1 MGKFS
6 YDDYMNLKKKGLV
19 SWDDD
24 LIKGH
29 SKNLND
35 FVKGTSSLTEESFDD
50 NVSKLRELEDQHR
63 YVQTYINSLEGSGSY
78 NGAKRSFDSID
89 ATLNK
94 AKGFYGQFK
103 DSKAYGEAL
112 KQQKEA
118 QAAQAANAKKSGQR
132 QEEAEQKQDTR
143 SAQEYYDTE
152 ITSVQ
157 NKKDAAA
164 KRMAKLDE
172 IYRQNKYSTPEM
184 QDEYAK
190 LRKTV
195 DEYDSEINSKKKI
208 YNQKKQAEKDEN
220 DKINARENN
229 KRYAQKYDGA
239 SLNSLIQAY
248 IDSDSESEKDWI
260 KEAIKSNK
268 RVTDKD
274 GNTTGFS
281 SDEVKSAMN
290 NLYERGKEE
299 ADRVNAAY
307 EYDGYKD
314 TRQETINHF
323 QSKYGDAA
331 YMLKKIYNQKKQA
344 EKDENDK
351 INALDN
357 NKRYAQKY
365 YGASLNSLIQAYI
378 DSDSEREKDWIK
390 EAIKR
395 NKRVIDKEGNT
406 TGFSSDEVESAMNNL
421 YERGKE
427 EADRVNAAYEY
438 DGYEDTK
445 QETIN
450 HFQSKYGDAAYML
463 ENLLHGKRRSETK
476 EKYTEE
482 YKNAV
487 NSKKYDNNSVTR
499 VQERD
504 TRDDLDNKKYM
515 TDEEYSVYTY
525 LLNNRREDDAE
536 KFFNAIKPELNQ
548 RMTQA
553 QAQKEY
559 ELGNE
564 GFGGAVLASLKSLG
578 YNVISGGGIIEDV
591 VNYATHNE
599 IDTNSMLHMPSHLG
613 DTDREGVSDLIGEDN
628 PVGQWIYGTLM
639 SVADNA
645 INLAISKGIGKIGG
659 VVGNLGKLSAGAE
672 TVNRISS
679 TAASVIMGSQV
690 ATQTVIDCKDKGM
703 DDGTA
708 IGLGFIHGL
717 VEHITEKVSI
727 ESILSDP
734 RTFKQALKKSFV
746 SEGSEEVA
754 ANWLDRIADNL
765 LLGDKSEEQQ
775 KYKELKAQGLSDT
788 EAFTQV
794 MLAAAGEDAS
804 AFFAGGISGV
814 AMSGTSHAFNAGVK
828 KLEERSANKSLSQ
841 TYQAIA
847 KEASKS
853 KDFDEKKKELI
864 EQAKNSGDQK
874 ARSMAESFERT
885 IERNGGKLDSIKVE
899 DVGNMLQVLDDARQN
914 AIESGN
920 EAAAEQQSTVDSI
933 IESSARTMERSKIAN
948 KSFNDI
954 GLGAVKGKRVN
965 LNAFGASHPKGIRV
979 TQNSNPSISHDIV
992 RIESSAK
999 EYGEKENTVVLKTSD
1014 GRYINADEVT
1024 MPTKTYDTLIREA
1037 KNYDTNGARG
1047 LLANYEGYADY
1058 CKRSGKE
1065 ADVKEYIQQYDALYD
1080 LGRHGVR
1087 AESMRTGGSARF
1099 NSIADA
1105 IGIEQAE
1112 NALNTG
1118 ANDADAVFMHENN
1131 VMLKMRMPGQKHAA
1145 DSKVVIDVSEGEELN
1160 ISDDQKNILQA
1171 IAQKTGRTI
1180 VLTDKLSENVS
1191 GTFAPDGKIYINS
1204 KIENSDYAVAVA
1216 LHEAIHGLRTA
1227 APMEYNALK
1236 KFIVNYLVEQGE
1248 NIDDL
1253 LDDIALN
1260 WGKDAASEEARLEEL
1275 AAQSVMA
1282 LATDDAALKK
1292 AIECKENK
1300 KLLNKVLD
1308 AIKSIAEKVR
1318 EFIKGTL
1325 KDGKITGAHNKQAQ
1339 PWIEDVKALEKL
1351 AKLFSK
1357 YMDEQRVAV
1366 QETTQERN
1374 QGGVRYS
1381 VDKEFYNKFDA
1392 WDGVNPNIT
1401 FVIGNTSEVLKS
1413 IGMKQQTIKMHS
1425 GMIISKLN
1433 KHSEMKRDYFRKIPE
1448 LLEKPIIVQFSD
1460 AIDEKTGKQKYDSR
1474 ITVLGE
1480 LYAEKEGKRIPILV
1494 SLELMPEKKLKIRNF
1509 AIITSAYAKKQLQYY
1524 IEENSILYI
1533 DPNKKRTN
1541 NWLSRTGLQLPV
1553 GENQRGSVRRIT
1565 YSDGK
1570 VKIQNPIHMT
1580 QMQEKLY
1587 KAGVIDDYGNMR
1599 KSVDDTIYDFKEK
1612 QNRIIQRSNPFD
1624 DDYHTWIRNAG
1635 DIKTFEETL
1644 SDSDYNEGEDFDP
1657 SYSWDMA
1664 QKALKS
1670 GKITV
1675 YSSYPI
1681 SQGVFVTPSKME
1693 AEDYAGGGRIFKKT
1707 VNLTDVAWI
1716 DPTQGQFAK
1725 VDGDENIKH
1734 NDLRFAVDDEITD
1747 DLFSFDGDLFEEDNT
1762 KYLDEYIKTS
1772 PQEAVLSMYNSL
1784 AKTGESVVRG
1794 FKGVK
1799 LDEGNYLKAARRLM
1813 KHYQIKQ
1820 SLNPGIDSEI
1830 AQRIKEFVTE
1840 VNDNPNAN
1848 YSEALNVLANDC
1860 KSFLLKSGDYDDTGK
1875 EIREQIL
1882 GEIRGS
1888 TILLRPYEES
1898 QILESFGGMKNLKRA
1913 FFGKVNVGYE
1923 RNKKKGGTY
1932 RYIEELV
1939 EHIREQLGKAY
1950 ADESAEDSFEGW
1962 KWLDNMLNNVLQPK
1976 IINPYLDGEMS
1987 VVKSIDTA
1995 AAEMAL
2001 DITNELITEK
2011 TTAAARMKSADKKVI
2026 AELRKKE
2033 KSAAS
2038 AQKAMSRA
2046 KIEKFKTIA
2055 REEKRKRI
2063 ELSEHYSDR
2072 LNDSERKRIEQN
2084 RRYREWINSVKDQN
2098 RSYRN
2103 LIFDETTTIR
2113 ERYVEAREK
2122 VRYRKLLAKEY
2133 ERMVKRLDGKANNN
2147 EYIPE
2152 RLKAPILNLLEL
2164 FEVVPEDGKN
2174 LPGYWAEYRNLKN
2187 VGQRID
2193 DLLTQY
2199 QALGNEM
2206 SENYKTGDSYNAD
2219 ALAYDKAVEAALEEI
2234 KGLVKGKNVYGM
2246 SAEQLRL
2253 VYEGMKMLDT
2263 QLRRAV
2269 EVIVDGKR
2277 TYIKEL
2283 AEKAV
2288 DEVQSVHFNKGSGI
2302 MDLRNAAIATHLDP
2316 VRYGRFLSGYNED
2329 AVIYK
2334 LFKDLHEGDK
2344 KRVRIMHK
2352 AFTELQRTLNSE
2364 FSNKELKALQT
2375 EDVKDFDFR
2384 DKNTGD
2390 RVGIS
2395 RAVLLSI
2402 YLTDRQADGH
2412 RQLVNEK
2419 ANHYTRLPDLK
2430 LMNRD
2435 KMPVVGD
2442 TYSSLTKAKQK
2453 ATGEKSHEVRFSK
2466 YDLEQIRDYVEGDSK
2481 LFKLAEAVSSVFNGV
2496 IKDEIN
2502 EVSLQ
2507 RYGKMIATVKDY
2519 FPIKSDPSY
2528 AGKRYE
2534 VEMGDSVR
2542 NWLLQSRGFTKQR
2555 VHAENAL
2562 MIDDVLN
2569 VFLRHVQETAEY
2581 CGMMIPV
2588 ENFKRVYGKGNDDVI
2603 LSKALRD
2610 KFGSS
2615 ANHYIA
2621 KLMDDIQAPKN
2632 TLDENFLTRLH
2643 GNYMGAV
2650 LMINPGSAI
2659 KQFAA
2664 LPTAFKYFGISNV
2677 AKAPA
2682 VSLAKG
2688 KQLVEKYSKY
2698 TPYMWYRENGNGTIV
2713 AETSKQLGFTRKFSD
2728 WLDLMGK
2735 TDRFVVNSLLYA
2747 AEQHVKKTTELEF
2760 DSEEFNKEV
2769 ARQFEQAIDESQ
2781 PNNMVTSQPQFV
2793 RNKVLRMLSLNAFIS
2808 QNMAMGNGI
2817 IDSGMELAA
2826 RIHDNK
2832 VNKTADSKKA
2842 VRAAAVKF
2850 ARHIIGV
2857 LLSGALLGLL
2867 NSLPILIIYHKWDD
2881 TKDEEGKT
2889 SLAKIAEKYVNDS
2902 LEAIAGAFAQGDYLY
2917 GTIKTLISGEGD
2929 VTKLE
2934 VMSLGTI
2941 NDLAENVKKGD
2952 YWKAAALASDAL
2964 GIPLP
2969 FGNNVQRLW
2978 RSAASYVTDLKEGN
2992 TLPVGL
2998 DDHTIVKNN
3007 GKLDTDNIG
3016 YYVADYVRS
3025 GNKEEAEKYINLW
3038 KGELM
3043 SQGKSEDKATQNIKN
3058 KLADVLA
3065 KTDDD
3070 VTDAFIAYSNGDYKK
3085 YDALY
3090 EKLHGYGFDQTD
3102 VEKAVNKVKNQIFAA
3117 MRDAGVEADEAKDD
3131 LVTQGFNEKAAGKL
3145 AEEYNK
3151 APEEQPDDVLSD
3163 TGEGKKYKKADA
3175 FKAFASGDKEA
3186 YEDIKEYL
3194 VEKGKV
3200 EDGEK
3205 LDKDMQ
3211 SMTYTGE
3218 LIDSYLKALDAEYK
3232 DKSQKENREELKKQ
3246 LLNIYG
3252 SWDKASAAIKKR
3264 QKQKQ
3269 KK

>member
-1 MGKFS
+1 M
-6 YDDYMNLKKKGLV
+6 
-19 SWDDD
+19 
-24 LIKGH
+24 
-29 SKNLND
+29 
-35 FVKGTSSLTEESFDD
+35 
-50 NVSKLRELEDQHR
+50 
-63 YVQTYINSLEGSGSY
+63 
-78 NGAKRSFDSID
+78 
-89 ATLNK
+89 
-94 AKGFYGQFK
+94 
-103 DSKAYGEAL
+103 
-112 KQQKEA
+112 
-118 QAAQAANAKKSGQR
+118 
-132 QEEAEQKQDTR
+132 
-143 SAQEYYDTE
+143 
-152 ITSVQ
+152 
-157 NKKDAAA
+157 
-164 KRMAKLDE
+164 
-172 IYRQNKYSTPEM
+172 
-184 QDEYAK
+184 
-190 LRKTV
+190 
-195 DEYDSEINSKKKI
+195 
-208 YNQKKQAEKDEN
+208 
-220 DKINARENN
+220 
-229 KRYAQKYDGA
+229 
-239 SLNSLIQAY
+239 
-248 IDSDSESEKDWI
+248 
-260 KEAIKSNK
+260 
-268 RVTDKD
+268 
-274 GNTTGFS
+274 
-281 SDEVKSAMN
+281 
-290 NLYERGKEE
+290 
-299 ADRVNAAY
+299 
-307 EYDGYKD
+307 
-314 TRQETINHF
+314 
-323 QSKYGDAA
+323 
-331 YMLKKIYNQKKQA
+331 
-344 EKDENDK
+344 
-351 INALDN
+351 
-357 NKRYAQKY
+357 
-365 YGASLNSLIQAYI
+365 
-378 DSDSEREKDWIK
+378 
-390 EAIKR
+390 
-395 NKRVIDKEGNT
+395 
-406 TGFSSDEVESAMNNL
+406 
-421 YERGKE
+421 
-427 EADRVNAAYEY
+427 
-438 DGYEDTK
+438 
-445 QETIN
+445 
-450 HFQSKYGDAAYML
+450 
-463 ENLLHGKRRSETK
+463 
-476 EKYTEE
+476 
-482 YKNAV
+482 
-487 NSKKYDNNSVTR
+487 
-499 VQERD
+499 
-504 TRDDLDNKKYM
+504 
-515 TDEEYSVYTY
+515 
-525 LLNNRREDDAE
+525 
-536 KFFNAIKPELNQ
+536 
-548 RMTQA
+548 
-553 QAQKEY
+553 
-559 ELGNE
+559 
-564 GFGGAVLASLKSLG
+564 
-578 YNVISGGGIIEDV
+578 
-591 VNYATHNE
+591 
-599 IDTNSMLHMPSHLG
+599 
-613 DTDREGVSDLIGEDN
+613 
-628 PVGQWIYGTLM
+628 
-639 SVADNA
+639 
-645 INLAISKGIGKIGG
+645 
-659 VVGNLGKLSAGAE
+659 
-672 TVNRISS
+672 
-679 TAASVIMGSQV
+679 
-690 ATQTVIDCKDKGM
+690 
-703 DDGTA
+703 
-708 IGLGFIHGL
+708 
-717 VEHITEKVSI
+717 
-727 ESILSDP
+727 
-734 RTFKQALKKSFV
+734 
-746 SEGSEEVA
+746 
-754 ANWLDRIADNL
+754 
-765 LLGDKSEEQQ
+765 
-775 KYKELKAQGLSDT
+775 
-788 EAFTQV
+788 
-794 MLAAAGEDAS
+794 
-804 AFFAGGISGV
+804 
-814 AMSGTSHAFNAGVK
+814 
-828 KLEERSANKSLSQ
+828 
-841 TYQAIA
+841 
-847 KEASKS
+847 
-853 KDFDEKKKELI
+853 
-864 EQAKNSGDQK
+864 
-874 ARSMAESFERT
+874 
-885 IERNGGKLDSIKVE
+885 
-899 DVGNMLQVLDDARQN
+899 
-914 AIESGN
+914 
-920 EAAAEQQSTVDSI
+920 
-933 IESSARTMERSKIAN
+933 
-948 KSFNDI
+948 
-954 GLGAVKGKRVN
+954 
-965 LNAFGASHPKGIRV
+965 
-979 TQNSNPSISHDIV
+979 
-992 RIESSAK
+992 
-999 EYGEKENTVVLKTSD
+999 
-1014 GRYINADEVT
+1014 
-1024 MPTKTYDTLIREA
+1024 
-1037 KNYDTNGARG
+1037 
-1047 LLANYEGYADY
+1047 
-1058 CKRSGKE
+1058 
-1065 ADVKEYIQQYDALYD
+1065 
-1080 LGRHGVR
+1080 
-1087 AESMRTGGSARF
+1087 
-1099 NSIADA
+1099 
-1105 IGIEQAE
+1105 
-1112 NALNTG
+1112 
-1118 ANDADAVFMHENN
+1118 
-1131 VMLKMRMPGQKHAA
+1131 
-1145 DSKVVIDVSEGEELN
+1145 
-1160 ISDDQKNILQA
+1160 
-1171 IAQKTGRTI
+1171 
-1180 VLTDKLSENVS
+1180 
-1191 GTFAPDGKIYINS
+1191 
-1204 KIENSDYAVAVA
+1204 
-1216 LHEAIHGLRTA
+1216 
-1227 APMEYNALK
+1227 
-1236 KFIVNYLVEQGE
+1236 
-1248 NIDDL
+1248 
-1253 LDDIALN
+1253 
-1260 WGKDAASEEARLEEL
+1260 
-1275 AAQSVMA
+1275 
-1282 LATDDAALKK
+1282 
-1292 AIECKENK
+1292 
-1300 KLLNKVLD
+1300 
-1308 AIKSIAEKVR
+1308 
-1318 EFIKGTL
+1318 
-1325 KDGKITGAHNKQAQ
+1325 
-1339 PWIEDVKALEKL
+1339 
-1351 AKLFSK
+1351 
-1357 YMDEQRVAV
+1357 
-1366 QETTQERN
+1366 
-1374 QGGVRYS
+1374 
-1381 VDKEFYNKFDA
+1381 
-1392 WDGVNPNIT
+1392 
-1401 FVIGNTSEVLKS
+1401 
-1413 IGMKQQTIKMHS
+1413 
-1425 GMIISKLN
+1425 
-1433 KHSEMKRDYFRKIPE
+1433 
-1448 LLEKPIIVQFSD
+1448 
-1460 AIDEKTGKQKYDSR
+1460 
-1474 ITVLGE
+1474 
-1480 LYAEKEGKRIPILV
+1480 
-1494 SLELMPEKKLKIRNF
+1494 
-1509 AIITSAYAKKQLQYY
+1509 
-1524 IEENSILYI
+1524 
-1533 DPNKKRTN
+1533 
-1541 NWLSRTGLQLPV
+1541 
-1553 GENQRGSVRRIT
+1553 
-1565 YSDGK
+1565 
-1570 VKIQNPIHMT
+1570 
-1580 QMQEKLY
+1580 
-1587 KAGVIDDYGNMR
+1587 
-1599 KSVDDTIYDFKEK
+1599 
-1612 QNRIIQRSNPFD
+1612 
-1624 DDYHTWIRNAG
+1624 
-1635 DIKTFEETL
+1635 
-1644 SDSDYNEGEDFDP
+1644 
-1657 SYSWDMA
+1657 
-1664 QKALKS
+1664 
-1670 GKITV
+1670 
-1675 YSSYPI
+1675 
-1681 SQGVFVTPSKME
+1681 
-1693 AEDYAGGGRIFKKT
+1693 
-1707 VNLTDVAWI
+1707 
-1716 DPTQGQFAK
+1716 
-1725 VDGDENIKH
+1725 
-1734 NDLRFAVDDEITD
+1734 DDEITD
-1747 DLFSFDGDLFEEDNT
+1747 DLFSFDGDLFEEGNT

-1799 LDEGNYLKAARRLM
+1799 LDEGNYLKAAKRLM
-1813 KHYQIKQ
+1813 KRYQIKQ

-1848 YSEALNVLANDC
+1848 YNEALNVLANDC

-1875 EIREQIL
+1875 KIREQIL

-1898 QILESFGGMKNLKRA
+1898 QILENFGGMKNLKRA

-1923 RNKKKGGTY
+1923 RNKKKGGKY
-1932 RYIEELV
+1932 WYIEELV

-1962 KWLDNMLNNVLQPK
+1962 TWLDNMLNNVLQPK

-1987 VVKSIDTA
+1987 VVKSIDSA

-2011 TTAAARMKSADKKVI
+2011 TTAAAKMKSADKKVI

-2038 AQKAMSRA
+2038 AQRAMSRA

-2063 ELSEHYSDR
+2063 ELSERYSDR

-2103 LIFDETTTIR
+2103 LIFDETATIR
-2113 ERYVEAREK
+2113 EKYVEAREK

-2133 ERMVKRLDGKANNN
+2133 EKMVKRLDGKANNN

-2152 RLKAPILNLLEL
+2152 RLKAPIKNLLEL

-2174 LPGYWAEYRNLKN
+2174 LPGYWAEYRNLKD
-2187 VGQRID
+2187 VGQRIED
-2193 DLLTQY
+2193 VFKQY
-2199 QALGNEM
+2199 SSLSKEM
-2206 SENYKTGDSYNAD
+2206 SDNYQIGDSYNAD
-2219 ALAYDKAVEAALEEI
+2219 ALAYDRAVEAALEEMSE
-2234 KGLVKGKNVYGM
+2234 LVKGKNVYSM

-2277 TYIKEL
+2277 MYIKEL

-2344 KRVRIMHK
+2344 KRVRIMQK

-2435 KMPVVGD
+2435 KKRVIGD
-2442 TYSSLTKAKQK
+2442 AYSSLTKAKQK

-2466 YDLEQIRDYVEGDSK
+2466 YDLEQIKDYVESDIK
-2481 LFKLAEAVSSVFNGV
+2481 LFKLAETVSSVFNGV

-2603 LSKALRD
+2603 LSKALSD

-2632 TLDENFLTRLH
+2632 TLDENILTRLH

-2650 LMINPGSAI
+2650 LMLNPGSAI

-2682 VSLAKG
+2682 VSLVKG
-2688 KQLVEKYSKY
+2688 KQLIEKYSKY

-2728 WLDLMGK
+2728 ALDLMGK

-2781 PNNMVTSQPQFV
+2781 PNNMLTSKPQFV

-2857 LLSGALLGLL
+2857 LLSGALFGLL
-2867 NSLPILIIYHKWDD
+2867 KQLADLIIYHKWDD

-2889 SLAKIAEKYVNDS
+2889 SLTKIAEKYVNDS

-2917 GTIKTLISGEGD
+2917 GMIKTLITGEGD
-2929 VTKLE
+2929 ITKLE
-2934 VMSLGTI
+2934 AMNLGTL
-2941 NDLAENVKKGD
+2941 NDIADNVKKGD
-2952 YWKAAALASDAL
+2952 YWKVAALVSDAL
-2964 GIPLP
+2964 GIPIPL
-2969 FGNNVQRLW
+2969 GSNVQRLW

-2992 TLPVGL
+2992 TLPAGL

-3043 SQGKSEDKATQNIKN
+3043 NQGKSEDEATQNIKN

-3070 VTDAFIAYSNGDYKK
+3070 VTDAFIAYSNGDYQK

-3090 EKLHGYGFDQTD
+3090 EKLHGYGFDQSD
-3102 VEKAVNKVKNQIFAA
+3102 VEKAVNKVKKLIFKA
-3117 MRDAGVEADEAKDD
+3117 MKDAGVESDEAKDD
-3131 LVTQGFNEKAAGKL
+3131 LVAQGFNEKAAGKL

-3151 APEEQPDDVLSD
+3151 EPEEQPDDVLSD

>member
-118 QAAQAANAKKSGQR
+118 QAAEKQAKAQADEYRYNSKYQDFSYDELTRASKSTAPNLDESERNWLKKAAQNK
-132 QEEAEQKQDTR
+132 AT
-143 SAQEYYDTE
+143 AQEYYE
-152 ITSVQ
+152 KELAPIE
-157 NKKDAAA
+157 A
-164 KRMAKLDE
+164 RMKELDE
-172 IYRQNKYSTPEM
+172 QYMQTHYSTPEM
-184 QDEYAK
+184 QNEYAK
-190 LRKTV
+190 LRKQL
-195 DEYDSEINSKKKI
+195 DEKENI
-208 YNQKKQAEKDEN
+208 YKQKKDNQAAVNNAVEKSEESARLNANLSRKYLTPATGGMSDEQAAKENESYLNRLIEGFYNSN
-220 DKINARENN
+220 DDKERE
-229 KRYAQKYDGA
+229 
-239 SLNSLIQAY
+239 
-248 IDSDSESEKDWI
+248 WI
-260 KEAIKSNK
+260 KERIKS
-268 RVTDKD
+268 
-274 GNTTGFS
+274 GGFGS
-281 SDEVKSAMN
+281 KAVEKAMN
-290 NLYERGKEE
+290 ELYERSDDE
-299 ADRVNAAY
+299 AKRISG
-307 EYDGYKD
+307 EY
-314 TRQETINHF
+314 
-323 QSKYGDAA
+323 
-331 YMLKKIYNQKKQA
+331 
-344 EKDENDK
+344 
-351 INALDN
+351 
-357 NKRYAQKY
+357 
-365 YGASLNSLIQAYI
+365 
-378 DSDSEREKDWIK
+378 
-390 EAIKR
+390 
-395 NKRVIDKEGNT
+395 V
-406 TGFSSDEVESAMNNL
+406 
-421 YERGKE
+421 
-427 EADRVNAAYEY
+427 Y
-438 DGYEDTK
+438 DGYETK
-445 QETIN
+445 KKDII
-450 HFQSKYGDAAYML
+450 QSSQKKYADAAYML
-463 ENLLHGKRRSETK
+463 ENVLHPIKRAETSS
-476 EKYTEE
+476 KYMSLSGNKDFE
-482 YKNAV
+482 A
-487 NSKKYDNNSVTR
+487 NSNPDMIAGFTKREDR
-499 VQERD
+499 GE
-504 TRDDLDNKKYM
+504 LDNKRYM
-515 TDEEYSVYTY
+515 TDDEYKVYTY
-525 LLNNRREDDAE
+525 VYNTQGPEKAE
-536 KFFNAIKPELNQ
+536 EFFKSIEPELNQ

-578 YNVISGGGIIEDV
+578 YNVISGGGFIEDV

-599 IDTNSMLHMPSHLG
+599 IDTNSMLHMPSHLR
-613 DTDREGVSDLIGEDN
+613 DAERKGVSDLIGEDN
-628 PVGQWIYGTLM
+628 PVGQWIYGTAM

-727 ESILSDP
+727 ESILADP
-734 RTFKQALKKSFV
+734 RNFKQSIAKSFI
-746 SEGSEEVA
+746 SEGSEEVT
-754 ANWLDRIADNL
+754 ANWVDRIADNL

-775 KYKELKAQGLSDT
+775 RFKELKAQGLSDT

-814 AMSGTSHAFNAGVK
+814 AMSGTSHAFNTGVK
-828 KLEERSANKSLSQ
+828 KLEEHSANKSLSQ
-841 TYQAIA
+841 RYQAIA

-864 EQAKNSGDQK
+864 EQAKSSDDEK
-874 ARSMAESFERT
+874 ARKMAESFERT
-885 IERNGGKLDSIKVE
+885 IENNGGKLDSIKAE
-899 DVGNMLQVLDDARQN
+899 DVGNMLQVLDVGAQKQEVIDSAKNAGDAEVEKMAAGLEEKVKKAGGDYSAVTVWETLDLMKAVENVKQYKSSVGIN
-914 AIESGN
+914 TDTTESTES
-920 EAAAEQQSTVDSI
+920 EAKEPTAAESMVKAGGGYEAQEIRDSYTD
-933 IESSARTMERSKIAN
+933 SGLKSKR
-948 KSFNDI
+948 I
-954 GLGAVKGKRVN
+954 GKVN
-965 LNAFGASHPKGIRV
+965 LNAFGASRADGIEATSRSDKNV
-979 TQNSNPSISHDIV
+979 RFQIS
-992 RIESSAK
+992 RIHSSAR
-999 EYGEKENTVVLKTSD
+999 ENNEAFNTVVLETAD
-1014 GRYINADEVT
+1014 GRLVNADEVT
-1024 MPTKTYDTLIREA
+1024 LKSTALDTLLKSA
-1037 KNYDTNGARG
+1037 DNFDTNGARG
-1047 LLANYEGYADY
+1047 LLANYEGYEKY
-1058 CKRSGKE
+1058 CKKNGRE
-1065 ADVKEYIQQYDALYD
+1065 ANVHEYLKLYRDAYS
-1080 LGRHGVR
+1080 LGRNNIR
-1087 AESMRTGGSARF
+1087 YESLKKVGSTRF
-1099 NSIADA
+1099 NSIARA

-1118 ANDADAVFMHENN
+1118 ANDVDERFKNENN
-1131 VMLKMRMPGQKHAA
+1131 AIQRLRMPGRRNAA
-1145 DSKVVIDVSEGEELN
+1145 DSRVELDVNESFKPGY
-1160 ISDDQKNILQA
+1160 SDDQVMLLEAVAK
-1171 IAQKTGRTI
+1171 KTGRSI
-1180 VLTDKLSENVS
+1180 VLTDKLESDVNGVF
-1191 GTFAPDGKIYINS
+1191 GKDGKIYINAD
-1204 KIENSDYAVAVA
+1204 IENSDYMISVA
-1216 LHEAIHGLRTA
+1216 LHEAVHGLRDS
-1227 APMEYNALK
+1227 APAEYNALE
-1236 KFIVNYLVEQGE
+1236 KFVVNYLVESGE
-1248 NIDDL
+1248 SVDEM
-1253 LDDIALN
+1253 LDDIKTK
-1260 WGKDAASEEARLEEL
+1260 WKQDAPSEDIRREEL
-1275 AAQSVMA
+1275 VAQTVMA
-1282 LATDDAALKK
+1282 LASNERALKTAVECKANRDLLKK
-1292 AIECKENK
+1292 A
-1300 KLLNKVLD
+1300 LD
-1308 AIKSIAEKVR
+1308 AIKRIAQGVR
-1318 EFIKGTL
+1318 TWIEGIKKG
-1325 KDGKITGAHNKQAQ
+1325 DRITGAHNKQAQ

-1366 QETTQERN
+1366 QETAQERN

-1381 VDKEFYNKFDA
+1381 FGGERARSADKTSLATAKQLDADGKNSEEIRQKTGWHKGYDGKWRFEIDDSMAKLVENPPLKLQGNNDDGYYRTAKLGDVLEHSKLFEAYPQLKNVTVIIQETEPGVEGISFNESKQIVLSQKLFERTTEEFKKLQESKQEEIKRIEQTAEYNEYNKYYQMDFSS
-1392 WDGVNPNIT
+1392 VENPEQWLKEEKAARDKFFN
-1401 FVIGNTSEVLKS
+1401 SEL
-1413 IGMKQQTIKMHS
+1413 
-1425 GMIISKLN
+1425 
-1433 KHSEMKRDYFRKIPE
+1433 
-1448 LLEKPIIVQFSD
+1448 
-1460 AIDEKTGKQKYDSR
+1460 
-1474 ITVLGE
+1474 
-1480 LYAEKEGKRIPILV
+1480 GKR
-1494 SLELMPEKKLKIRNF
+1494 
-1509 AIITSAYAKKQLQYY
+1509 YYQLQWGKTNVQKTELGWSDKALSVLMHEVQHQIQK
-1524 IEENSILYI
+1524 IEEFASGSNGKNKDYYNTAGEVEARDVQQRL
-1533 DPNKKRTN
+1533 NLNAEQRQKKRPDIDRDEVVFSGQN
-1541 NWLSRTGLQLPV
+1541 
-1553 GENQRGSVRRIT
+1553 GEG
-1565 YSDGK
+1565 
-1570 VKIQNPIHMT
+1570 
-1580 QMQEKLY
+1580 
-1587 KAGVIDDYGNMR
+1587 
-1599 KSVDDTIYDFKEK
+1599 
-1612 QNRIIQRSNPFD
+1612 
-1624 DDYHTWIRNAG
+1624 
-1635 DIKTFEETL
+1635 
-1644 SDSDYNEGEDFDP
+1644 
-1657 SYSWDMA
+1657 
-1664 QKALKS
+1664 
-1670 GKITV
+1670 
-1675 YSSYPI
+1675 
-1681 SQGVFVTPSKME
+1681 
-1693 AEDYAGGGRIFKKT
+1693 
-1707 VNLTDVAWI
+1707 
-1716 DPTQGQFAK
+1716 
-1725 VDGDENIKH
+1725 

-1762 KYLDEYIKTS
+1762 KYLNEFIKTS

-1799 LDEGNYLKAARRLM
+1799 LDESNYLKAARRLM
-1813 KHYQIKQ
+1813 KRYQIKQ
-1820 SLNPGIDSEI
+1820 GLNPGIDSEI
-1830 AQRIKEFVTE
+1830 AQRIKEFVTD

-1860 KSFLLKSGDYDDTGK
+1860 KRFLLMSGDYDDTGK

-1898 QILESFGGMKNLKRA
+1898 QILESFGGMKNFKRA

-1932 RYIEELV
+1932 WYIEELV

-1987 VVKSIDTA
+1987 VVKSIDSA

-2011 TTAAARMKSADKKVI
+2011 TTAAAKMKSADKKVI

-2038 AQKAMSRA
+2038 AQRAMSKA

-2277 TYIKEL
+2277 MYINEL

-2352 AFTELQRTLNSE
+2352 AFIELQRTLNSE

-2435 KMPVVGD
+2435 KMPVIGD

-2466 YDLEQIRDYVEGDSK
+2466 YDIEQIRDYVESDSK

-2507 RYGKMIATVKDY
+2507 RYGKMIATVKNY

-2562 MIDDVLN
+2562 IIDDVLN

-2603 LSKALRD
+2603 LSKALSD

-2621 KLMDDIQAPKN
+2621 KLMDDIQTPKN

-2650 LMINPGSAI
+2650 LMFNPGSTI

-2677 AKAPA
+2677 AKAPE

-2713 AETSKQLGFTRKFSD
+2713 AETSKQLGFTRKMSD
-2728 WLDLMGK
+2728 WFDLMGK

-2781 PNNMVTSQPQFV
+2781 PNNMVTSKPQFV
-2793 RNKVLRMLSLNAFIS
+2793 RNKVLRMLSLNAFLS
-2808 QNMAMGNGI
+2808 QNMAMGNGV

-2842 VRAAAVKF
+2842 VKAAAVKF

-3043 SQGKSEDKATQNIKN
+3043 NQGKSEDEATGIIKN

-3070 VTDAFIAYSNGDYKK
+3070 VTDAFIAYSNGDYQK

-3131 LVTQGFNEKAAGKL
+3131 LIAQGFNEKAAGKL

-3151 APEEQPDDVLSD
+3151 EPEEQPDDVLSD
-3163 TGEGKKYKKADA
+3163 SGEGKKYKKADA

-3232 DKSQKENREELKKQ
+3232 DKSQKEKREELKEQ

-3252 SWDKASAAIKKR
+3252 SWDKACAAIKKR